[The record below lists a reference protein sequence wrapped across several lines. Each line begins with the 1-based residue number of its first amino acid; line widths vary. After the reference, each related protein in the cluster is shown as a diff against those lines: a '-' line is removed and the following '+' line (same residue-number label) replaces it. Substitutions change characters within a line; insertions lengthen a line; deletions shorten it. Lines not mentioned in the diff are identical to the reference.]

1 MLKRLI
7 SCPGSRS
14 FFLFGARGV
23 GKSTLVRAQFPNALY
38 INLLLDEEE
47 AQLAGDP
54 DSLIRRLKAWEP
66 QPSHTGSPAV
76 VIIDEVQKVPKLL
89 DIVHHL
95 IEQKKYRFVLT
106 GSSARKL
113 KRGSSNLLAGRAS
126 VRELYPFTASELG
139 ENFDTES
146 ALSWGLLPEIY
157 QLRDEEDRYD
167 YLTAYARTYLKEEVW
182 GEQLIRNLE
191 PFRKFLQV
199 AAQSNGKEVNF
210 SATARHCGV
219 TEKTVRTYFEILED
233 TLLGFFLEP
242 FDTSVRKQ
250 VGKTPKF
257 YFFDPGVKRALS
269 GELRLQ
275 PKAGTSYYGET
286 FEHLVLLELQKRCS
300 YARNDFKLSFLRTK
314 SGLEIDCIIQR
325 PGLPLLLVE
334 IKSGKTIAPEKITRF
349 AQLAN
354 DFPNAEAIVL
364 GQIPHSQIIGEIRA
378 FPWLEGINYILQ
390 D

>member
-1 MLKRLI
+1 MFSRLI
-7 SCPGSRS
+7 SCPENRS

-23 GKSTLVRAQFPNALY
+23 GKSTLVRTQLPDALY

-54 DSLIRRLKAWEP
+54 DSLVRRLKAWEP
-66 QPSHTGSPAV
+66 SVSPSGALPV
-76 VIIDEVQKVPKLL
+76 VVIDEVQKVPKLL
-89 DIVHHL
+89 DVIHHL
-95 IEQKKYRFVLT
+95 IEQKLYRFVLT

-126 VRELYPFTASELG
+126 VRELYPFTVDELG
-139 ENFDTES
+139 DRFDTDS
-146 ALSWGLLPEIY
+146 AMTWGLLPEIY
-157 QLRDEEDRYD
+157 HLQDEEDRYD

-210 SATARHCGV
+210 AATARHCGV

-257 YFFDPGVKRALS
+257 YFFDPGVKRALA

-275 PKAGTSYYGET
+275 PTTGTSYYGET
-286 FEHLVLLELQKRCS
+286 FEHLVLLELYKRCS

-314 SGLEIDCIIQR
+314 SGQEIDCIIQR
-325 PGLPLLLVE
+325 PGKPLLLVE
-334 IKSGKTIAPEKITRF
+334 IKSAKTITPEKITRYTKLARDF
-349 AQLAN
+349 A
-354 DFPNAEAIVL
+354 NAEAIVL
-364 GQIPHSQIIGEIRA
+364 SQAPHSQMIEEIRV
-378 FPWLEGINYILQ
+378 FPWMEGVNYILEN
-390 D
+390 